1 MMTASAGT
9 THCKKMKLYI
19 IFEFLNFSDLFS
31 TPIGLKPCSGYT
43 CTDNVQFHT
52 KVPKLTQC
60 GSRSPKYIHL
70 PFPTSFPGSLILPPT
85 GASQG
90 TVRWE
95 IPGTRLQ
102 EILLNQ
108 IVFHRTVIY
117 LSKHMQWFCRSK
129 FAWNCFVLALLVHNY
144 FVF

>member
-19 IFEFLNFSDLFS
+19 IFEFLNFSDLFG

-60 GSRSPKYIHL
+60 GSRSPKYIHV
-70 PFPTSFPGSLILPPT
+70 PFPTSFPGSHLTVPWSSKGSYSNKNLTLLITKRMCLD
-85 GASQG
+85 
-90 TVRWE
+90 
-95 IPGTRLQ
+95 
-102 EILLNQ
+102 
-108 IVFHRTVIY
+108 
-117 LSKHMQWFCRSK
+117 
-129 FAWNCFVLALLVHNY
+129 
-144 FVF
+144 